1 MIYQHYKGD
10 IYYLI
15 GYAVKLL
22 EDLDA
27 LGIGARITKKVQ
39 AIHTE
44 MNEAI
49 DVFVID
55 SDNFKGK
62 YFVYKHDLVDGIHC
76 FYKDLNGTYWLESKD
91 KFFEKVVVKVNNGN
105 IVTMPKNKKITVEDF
120 FNYVVINNLTK
131 QKWYVI
137 ITFPIF
143 LRDTF

>member
-27 LGIGARITKKVQ
+27 LGIGTRIAKTIQ

-55 SDNFKGK
+55 SDSFKGE
-62 YFVYKHDLVDGIHC
+62 YFVYKSDVIDGIHC
-76 FYKDLNGTYWLESKD
+76 FYKDLNGMYWLEPKD
-91 KFFEKVVVKVNNGN
+91 KFFEKIIVKVNNNN

-131 QKWYVI
+131 QK
-137 ITFPIF
+137 
-143 LRDTF
+143 